1 PLLAASNPGVI
12 SYDPA
17 FAFELVHIILAGID
31 RMYGPGSEEF
41 VSVEQSGG
49 PDRNVSYYITIYNEP
64 VPQPPQPEGLDPDHV
79 VRGLYRFR
87 AAGGDGHP
95 AQILASGVGMYSA
108 LEAQELLED
117 WGVAADVWSATSWT
131 ELARDGLAIETDM
144 LRDPSGEREVPCRAQ
159 QAAAAEAPV

>member
-1 PLLAASNPGVI
+1 EAGSVAAFTAVGSSYATHGRVMIPLYIFYSMFGFQRTGDAMWAAADQLSRGFYLGATAGRTTLTGEGLQHMDGHSPLLAASNPGVI

-64 VPQPPQPEGLDPDHV
+64 VP
-79 VRGLYRFR
+79 
-87 AAGGDGHP
+87 
-95 AQILASGVGMYSA
+95 
-108 LEAQELLED
+108 
-117 WGVAADVWSATSWT
+117 
-131 ELARDGLAIETDM
+131 
-144 LRDPSGEREVPCRAQ
+144 
-159 QAAAAEAPV
+159 